1 MYMVIQQHLLR
12 TSRPWLGWALA
23 SVGWL
28 SIPAQAQL
36 ASAPLALS
44 DLVGSSVIAVNLDRD
59 VASPFKDERSTH
71 NLSTL
76 IGQALQKSPQLKQAQ
91 AQFEAAQARSGVSRA
106 ELLPALSLRIAGG
119 PEKSTGDAVPN
130 GSHKH
135 NYETASLRLTQ
146 PIFNLTQIKE
156 FEGSR
161 RTLQASELRVKAAQ
175 ESVAVNVTR
184 AVVDL
189 STARIALHFS
199 EQQLKDLTQIMSFM
213 EDRTQAGA
221 SSQADLERARSR
233 VLAARQV
240 RLDQQT
246 QYRSAFIEL
255 ERLTSR
261 VPSALILPNAQQL
274 GFLPT
279 SLAQA
284 KADVLEH
291 NPELQALRLEYQA
304 QEKQVTAER
313 SRYLPVLGLSLEQDQ
328 TRNARGNNPRWTDS
342 RALLVMNW
350 KVSLGGRE
358 YYGIQQAS
366 AELVNRESRL
376 QEEIE
381 KFEQIT
387 DADITLLESA
397 QLRKEAALAEVQ
409 AAQSVVDA
417 VQAQLASG
425 RIGSLMDALDASER
439 LFASRQRLIAAIG
452 QQLKAQ
458 AQLLQRT
465 GQLSNLTIASGK

>member
-1 MYMVIQQHLLR
+1 
-12 TSRPWLGWALA
+12 
-23 SVGWL
+23 
-28 SIPAQAQL
+28 
-36 ASAPLALS
+36 
-44 DLVGSSVIAVNLDRD
+44 
-59 VASPFKDERSTH
+59 
-71 NLSTL
+71 
-76 IGQALQKSPQLKQAQ
+76 
-91 AQFEAAQARSGVSRA
+91 
-106 ELLPALSLRIAGG
+106 
-119 PEKSTGDAVPN
+119 VPN

-135 NYETASLRLTQ
+135 QYETATVRLTQ

-161 RTLQASELRVKAAQ
+161 RALQASELRVKAAQ

-213 EDRTQAGA
+213 EERTQAGA

-255 ERLTSR
+255 ERLTHR
-261 VPSALILPNAQQL
+261 VPTALSLPNAQQL
-274 GFLPT
+274 GFVPS

-304 QEKQVTAER
+304 QEKLVTAER
-313 SRYLPVLGLSLEQDQ
+313 SRYLPVLGLSLEQDH
-328 TRNARGNNPRWTDS
+328 TRNARGDNPRWTDT

-350 KVSLGGRE
+350 SVSLGGRE

-366 AELVNRESRL
+366 AELINRESRL

-397 QLRKEAALAEVQ
+397 QLRKEAAMAEVQ

-439 LFASRQRLIAAIG
+439 LFASRQRLIQAIG

-465 GQLSNLTIASGK
+465 GQLSNLTIASGN